1 MSRLKFGI
9 FMAPFH
15 PFAGQDPVSA
25 YQRDLEVIQHLDRIG
40 FEEAWIGEHHSAGTE
55 IIPDPMIF
63 IAHCAPQTRH
73 IKLGT
78 GVLSLPYH
86 NPLWVADRAIFLDNL
101 TRGRFMLGLGP
112 GALPGDAQMVGIE
125 IEEQRTA
132 LEEDTDVLMH
142 LLRNDEPLTVD
153 TPRYRLRDAKSQ
165 YTPYTDFEI
174 GVAAIAS
181 PTGPRIAG
189 KHGIGMLSVGATAA
203 AGFDMLAQHWDV
215 VEERAKEFG
224 TVADRSRWRL
234 VGPMHIAETRE
245 QAIEDVRYGLMQWA
259 DYTQKILAVPHFRAA
274 GETFEERIAWVNETG
289 LGVIGTPDDA
299 IAQIERL
306 DKQSNGGF
314 GAYLIMHNEWA
325 RPEAMKR
332 SYELIANH
340 VKPVFQGTADRF
352 KQAEQIA
359 IGDWEMLDGRVER
372 AIQQATER
380 HFGKKADSS

>member
-1 MSRLKFGI
+1 MSRMKFGI

-15 PFAGQDPVSA
+15 PLAGQDPISA
-25 YQRDLEVIQHLDRIG
+25 YQRDLEVIQHLDRLG

-63 IAHCAPQTRH
+63 IAHCATQTRH
-73 IKLGT
+73 INLGT

-112 GALPGDAQMVGIE
+112 GALPGDAQMIGIE

-132 LEEDTDVLMH
+132 LEDDTDVLMH
-142 LLRNDEPLTVD
+142 LLRSDEPLTVE
-153 TPRYRLRDAKSQ
+153 TPRYRLREAKSQ

-189 KHGIGMLSVGATAA
+189 KHGLGMLSVGATAA
-203 AGFDMLAQHWDV
+203 AGFDMLAMHWDV

-234 VGPMHIAETRE
+234 VGPMHIAETKE
-245 QAIEDVRYGLMQWA
+245 QAIEDVRYGLMDWA
-259 DYTQKILAVPHFRAA
+259 HYTQKILAVPHFRAA

-306 DKQSNGGF
+306 QKQSNGGF
-314 GAYLIMHNEWA
+314 GSYLIMHNEWA
-325 RPEAMKR
+325 RPDAMKR

-340 VKPVFQGTADRF
+340 VKPVFQGTAGRLV
-352 KQAEQIA
+352 QAEQRA
-359 IGDWEMLDGRVER
+359 IGDWESLDGRVEK
-372 AIQQATER
+372 ALAAASER
-380 HFGKKADSS
+380 HFGKKE